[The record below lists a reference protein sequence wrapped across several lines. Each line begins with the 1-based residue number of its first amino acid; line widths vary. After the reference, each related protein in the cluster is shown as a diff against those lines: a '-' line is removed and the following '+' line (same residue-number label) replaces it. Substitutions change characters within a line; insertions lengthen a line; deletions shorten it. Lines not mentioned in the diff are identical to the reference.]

1 MALLSSAAAPPS
13 TRRHSTHFPFL
24 IRRHRPNTSPP
35 VSLNFTG
42 AASRQTPFLSL
53 EETGTHRTP
62 HGLRVDA
69 RSTDSH
75 LCEQERLKFDWWGS
89 LSLGE
94 AVSDDELWAAVR
106 LRVRTFYKFNES
118 FGIEDYKTYV
128 TKREFDGLQDRIV
141 GRTPGYNAVACIN
154 ATLPVST
161 FGSYAEEL
169 CSLCKFS
176 RDGEEHIV
184 VGTLDVNWCLQLP
197 DELTGI
203 KPEGI
208 GVDLTRAYISN
219 VCVAEELQRNGLG
232 YALISKSKQVALSWG
247 ITDLYVHV
255 VVGNEGARKLYDKSG
270 FVYESEEP
278 TWRARFLGRPRRFLL
293 WANLR

>member
-1 MALLSSAAAPPS
+1 MSDGHKTKRIKRSRRQKGGACDDGAALLGRRSA
-13 TRRHSTHFPFL
+13 
-24 IRRHRPNTSPP
+24 
-35 VSLNFTG
+35 
-42 AASRQTPFLSL
+42 
-53 EETGTHRTP
+53 
-62 HGLRVDA
+62 VDA
-69 RSTDSH
+69 PSCFAPNPLLVLGGDG
-75 LCEQERLKFDWWGS
+75 LKFDWWGS
-89 LSLGE
+89 LALGE

-161 FGSYAEEL
+161 FDGYAEEL

-176 RDGEEHIV
+176 RDGEEHVV

-270 FVYESEEP
+270 FVYESEG
-278 TWRARFLGRPRRFLL
+278 RARNANIRNRPTYHLVYL
-293 WANLR
+293 NITKT